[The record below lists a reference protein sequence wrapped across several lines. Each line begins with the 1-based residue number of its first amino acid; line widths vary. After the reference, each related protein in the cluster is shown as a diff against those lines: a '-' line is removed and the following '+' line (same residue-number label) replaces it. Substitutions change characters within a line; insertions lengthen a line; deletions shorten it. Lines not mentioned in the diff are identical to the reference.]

1 MSTVSGTTRGQH
13 VREQRRRLGWSQK
26 RLAKE
31 ANVSPSFVQNL
42 ESDMFKRPQ
51 AGHLRD
57 IERALGLLQGS
68 LTGEPMLDSARAD
81 RIRRELPAD
90 VERTIAMLIGW
101 LMGLPPERRR
111 LEMEFLEDHTMGL
124 R

>member
-101 LMGLPPERRR
+101 LMGLPAERRR